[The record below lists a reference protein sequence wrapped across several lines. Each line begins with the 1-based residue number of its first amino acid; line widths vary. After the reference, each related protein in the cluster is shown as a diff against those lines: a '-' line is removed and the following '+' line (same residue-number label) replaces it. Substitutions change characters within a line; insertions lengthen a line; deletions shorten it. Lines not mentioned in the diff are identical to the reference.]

1 MKAMFDT
8 NVYISYIRSGLHREE
23 LERRGSVKYLSGIVL
38 MELYAGAKTKE
49 AERFLDRNLR
59 AYVSTGRVITLR
71 QEHYIEIGRFISD
84 LPAQYGTLIR
94 KAAFLNDVFIAFT
107 ALSIGATLFTEDRD
121 HFEIIGNRLPSVRIE
136 FLVPTDEHP

>member
-8 NVYISYIRSGLHREE
+8 NVYISYIRSGLHQED

-59 AYVSTGRVITLR
+59 VYVATGRVITLR
-71 QEHYIEIGRFISD
+71 QEHYMEIGQFISE

-94 KAAFLNDVFIAFT
+94 KAAFLNDIFITFT
-107 ALSIGATLFTEDRD
+107 ALSIGATLYTEDRD
-121 HFEIIGNRLPSVRIE
+121 HFKIIGNRLPSLRIE
-136 FLVPTDEHP
+136 FLVPTNEHS